1 MQRLRRPT
9 ADAQAPCGGQIVEDL
24 LGLTT
29 TLLVVVVN
37 GVSATMHYCRTYDWG
52 QPPTLPPDAQAPP
65 AAFHKVAPGPL
76 DEGPAI
82 ADSDDG
88 LSAECG
94 PKPTLAANAT
104 TDALWAK
111 HYRQADWWY
120 ATQML
125 GRDLMLFFWAF
136 SLGMLVFYCTVVA
149 VWVLLGMFIEP
160 NAVAPYATAVA
171 SLCAHV
177 WSLYK
182 GLTGFRDD
190 ARLRLTAA
198 IKHFRESRRDEARA
212 LLRALGPDAVEAGR
226 DLDVAAGAL
235 ASQISW
241 GDPSQDA
248 QGDAAQPPCVSNAG
262 GSRTDPR
269 SSKGGAQVRD
279 AANLAG
285 AKNNSAD
292 SKDKILASRK
302 EGGAEGGFGG
312 GVSGSGSGRRAGETR
327 NGLSE
332 SFGGGGG
339 VRGMG
344 RDVAA
349 LRETALSA
357 VEDPPDHEVESWLAR
372 FGVTAQGVILSA
384 VTSGLLLCLILVFL
398 FIGMQVFADKI
409 PDAIRAATN
418 SFLVAAASIATNAT
432 SRVDGERPLR
442 KLVGD
447 IMDSFVKQE
456 AETRLSFSL
465 DEDVGAL
472 FGRAAGMQ
480 ASK

>member
-1 MQRLRRPT
+1 MR
-9 ADAQAPCGGQIVEDL
+9 GQIVEDL

-52 QPPTLPPDAQAPP
+52 QPPIPPPDAQAP
-65 AAFHKVAPGPL
+65 AAFHKVAPGPS
-76 DEGPAI
+76 DAGP
-82 ADSDDG
+82 SFDG
-88 LSAECG
+88 DGMTTECG
-94 PKPTLAANAT
+94 PNPSVPADADAA

-136 SLGMLVFYCTVVA
+136 SLGMLVFYGTVVA

-171 SLCAHV
+171 SLVGHV
-177 WSLYK
+177 WTLYK
-182 GLTGFRDD
+182 GLAGFRDD
-190 ARLRLTAA
+190 ARLRLAAA
-198 IKHFRESRRDEARA
+198 IKQFRESRRDEARA
-212 LLRALGPDAVEAGR
+212 LLRAMGPDAVEAGR
-226 DLDVAAGAL
+226 EFANAAAGAS
-235 ASQISW
+235 ASQTSW
-241 GDPSQDA
+241 GAPSEGT
-248 QGDAAQPPCVSNAG
+248 QGDAEQPSCVGDAG
-262 GSRTDPR
+262 GSRTDPG
-269 SSKGGAQVRD
+269 SSKGGAKVRD

-285 AKNNSAD
+285 VKNNSAD
-292 SKDKILASRK
+292 NKDKLFASRG
-302 EGGAEGGFGG
+302 EGGVGGGFGG
-312 GVSGSGSGRRAGETR
+312 GGSGSGSGSGARETS
-327 NGLSE
+327 NGMSE
-332 SFGGGGG
+332 SLGGGGG

-349 LRETALSA
+349 LRETALSG
-357 VEDPPDHEVESWLAR
+357 VEDPPDHEVEAWLAR

-384 VTSGLLLCLILVFL
+384 VTSGLLLCLVLLFL
-398 FIGMQVFADKI
+398 FIGMQVFADRI

-418 SFLVAAASIATNAT
+418 SFLVAVASIATNTAA
-432 SRVDGERPLR
+432 RVDGERPLR

-447 IMDSFVKQE
+447 IMGSFVKQE

-480 ASK
+480 APK